1 MREIDESYKK
11 LVLHKILSS
20 VQSGIMVFKSVRND
34 RNLIV
39 DFEWTLIN
47 KNSEKLLGIQSQ
59 DLLNYKLLQIF
70 PGLVEDGLFEKFIQ
84 VVETGISLEIEYLY
98 IHDQVELWF
107 QIVAT
112 KLEDGFIATFL
123 DITKLKKTEKKS
135 NSIIEQYET
144 VLDGTQEVIF
154 LVSVEPGGEYS
165 YLRTNKSF
173 ERKLGILKK
182 DIINKS
188 PADIF
193 GEGVGATIT
202 ENYNR
207 CIKEGVISYQE
218 QLNWDGKI
226 IIFQTTLSPIIED
239 GKTKYIVSSSADISE
254 RKKIEN
260 ELNSYRAE
268 LEETN
273 HNLTRVL
280 REAEDANHAKS
291 QFLANMSHEIRTPL
305 NGVIGM
311 SGILEDTE
319 LDDEQRY
326 FLNII
331 KSSGKILLRVIND
344 ILDFSKMETGNLK
357 LDLEEFSLS
366 ELLNS
371 AINIFHSK
379 SREKSITFDPIIS
392 DDIHDRMIG
401 DPGRLMQVLVNLIG
415 NAVKFSMRN
424 SRIDIRIIQLPCL
437 DDDLVKLRFTVLD
450 YGIGIPAG
458 KANLLF
464 QPFSQ
469 IDGSYTRK
477 FEGSGLGL
485 SICERLVNLMDGS
498 IGFIPNPKGSS
509 EFWFTA
515 NFGKIKDNSIRQSN
529 LSPYPEVKKFRELN
543 ILFAEDNEV
552 NQQVLNSM
560 LHRLGHKT
568 SIASNGLE
576 ALNLIKQNKYD
587 LIFMDIQMPIL
598 DGIQATRFIRDW
610 EQKNN
615 KPNTTIIAITAHSMD
630 GDREHFLETGMND
643 YISKPIDKNLLEQ
656 KIHKWYFAASSSS

>member
-498 IGFIPNPKGSS
+498 IGFIPNPKGGS

-587 LIFMDIQMPIL
+587 LIFMDIQMPIM

>member
-1 MREIDESYKK
+1 
-11 LVLHKILSS
+11 
-20 VQSGIMVFKSVRND
+20 
-34 RNLIV
+34 
-39 DFEWTLIN
+39 
-47 KNSEKLLGIQSQ
+47 
-59 DLLNYKLLQIF
+59 
-70 PGLVEDGLFEKFIQ
+70 
-84 VVETGISLEIEYLY
+84 
-98 IHDQVELWF
+98 
-107 QIVAT
+107 
-112 KLEDGFIATFL
+112 
-123 DITKLKKTEKKS
+123 
-135 NSIIEQYET
+135 
-144 VLDGTQEVIF
+144 
-154 LVSVEPGGEYS
+154 
-165 YLRTNKSF
+165 
-173 ERKLGILKK
+173 
-182 DIINKS
+182 
-188 PADIF
+188 
-193 GEGVGATIT
+193 
-202 ENYNR
+202 
-207 CIKEGVISYQE
+207 
-218 QLNWDGKI
+218 LNWDGKI

-498 IGFIPNPKGSS
+498 IGFIPNPKGGS

-587 LIFMDIQMPIL
+587 LIFMDIQMPIM

>member
-1 MREIDESYKK
+1 
-11 LVLHKILSS
+11 
-20 VQSGIMVFKSVRND
+20 
-34 RNLIV
+34 
-39 DFEWTLIN
+39 
-47 KNSEKLLGIQSQ
+47 
-59 DLLNYKLLQIF
+59 
-70 PGLVEDGLFEKFIQ
+70 
-84 VVETGISLEIEYLY
+84 
-98 IHDQVELWF
+98 
-107 QIVAT
+107 
-112 KLEDGFIATFL
+112 
-123 DITKLKKTEKKS
+123 
-135 NSIIEQYET
+135 
-144 VLDGTQEVIF
+144 
-154 LVSVEPGGEYS
+154 
-165 YLRTNKSF
+165 
-173 ERKLGILKK
+173 
-182 DIINKS
+182 
-188 PADIF
+188 
-193 GEGVGATIT
+193 
-202 ENYNR
+202 
-207 CIKEGVISYQE
+207 
-218 QLNWDGKI
+218 
-226 IIFQTTLSPIIED
+226 
-239 GKTKYIVSSSADISE
+239 
-254 RKKIEN
+254 
-260 ELNSYRAE
+260 
-268 LEETN
+268 
-273 HNLTRVL
+273 
-280 REAEDANHAKS
+280 
-291 QFLANMSHEIRTPL
+291 
-305 NGVIGM
+305 M

-498 IGFIPNPKGSS
+498 IGFIPNPKGGS

-587 LIFMDIQMPIL
+587 LIFMDIQMPIM

>member
-498 IGFIPNPKGSS
+498 IGFIPNPKGGS

>member
-305 NGVIGM
+305 NGVI
-311 SGILEDTE
+311 
-319 LDDEQRY
+319 
-326 FLNII
+326 
-331 KSSGKILLRVIND
+331 
-344 ILDFSKMETGNLK
+344 
-357 LDLEEFSLS
+357 
-366 ELLNS
+366 
-371 AINIFHSK
+371 
-379 SREKSITFDPIIS
+379 
-392 DDIHDRMIG
+392 
-401 DPGRLMQVLVNLIG
+401 
-415 NAVKFSMRN
+415 
-424 SRIDIRIIQLPCL
+424 
-437 DDDLVKLRFTVLD
+437 
-450 YGIGIPAG
+450 
-458 KANLLF
+458 
-464 QPFSQ
+464 
-469 IDGSYTRK
+469 
-477 FEGSGLGL
+477 
-485 SICERLVNLMDGS
+485 
-498 IGFIPNPKGSS
+498 
-509 EFWFTA
+509 
-515 NFGKIKDNSIRQSN
+515 
-529 LSPYPEVKKFRELN
+529 
-543 ILFAEDNEV
+543 
-552 NQQVLNSM
+552 
-560 LHRLGHKT
+560 
-568 SIASNGLE
+568 
-576 ALNLIKQNKYD
+576 
-587 LIFMDIQMPIL
+587 
-598 DGIQATRFIRDW
+598 
-610 EQKNN
+610 
-615 KPNTTIIAITAHSMD
+615 
-630 GDREHFLETGMND
+630 
-643 YISKPIDKNLLEQ
+643 
-656 KIHKWYFAASSSS
+656 